1 MGLEKHF
8 RHRAIALLLFGAAAP
23 AAAQTGIGVKVG
35 SLGIGPEFTKSLK
48 RDVNLRLGANF
59 FNHGYAGTEDDVE
72 YDFKLKLKSAT
83 GLIDLHPGGGSFR
96 VSGGLVVNDNAL
108 DAVGVPTGTYRIG
121 NTTYTGAQVGTLT
134 GRVDF
139 RRTSPYGGIGFGN
152 MAKGSGPGFFLD
164 LGVVFQGSPRV
175 TLTASG
181 PAAGAPQFQED
192 LRREETNLRNDLK
205 VFKYYPVVALGVVV
219 KF

>member
-83 GLIDLHPGGGSFR
+83 GLIDLSLIHISE
-96 VSGGLVVNDNAL
+96 
-108 DAVGVPTGTYRIG
+108 PTR
-121 NTTYTGAQVGTLT
+121 
-134 GRVDF
+134 
-139 RRTSPYGGIGFGN
+139 PY
-152 MAKGSGPGFFLD
+152 
-164 LGVVFQGSPRV
+164 
-175 TLTASG
+175 
-181 PAAGAPQFQED
+181 
-192 LRREETNLRNDLK
+192 
-205 VFKYYPVVALGVVV
+205 
-219 KF
+219 